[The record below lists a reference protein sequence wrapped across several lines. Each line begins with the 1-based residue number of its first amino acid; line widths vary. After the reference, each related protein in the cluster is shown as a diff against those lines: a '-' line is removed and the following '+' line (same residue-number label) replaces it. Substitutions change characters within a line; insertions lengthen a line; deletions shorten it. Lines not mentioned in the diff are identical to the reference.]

1 MFLATESLSVN
12 FFTNI
17 ATSFVQTII
26 AALTKLGT
34 ATVDF
39 LPNFAAALIIVA
51 IGWLIGM
58 ALKTLIELVLKTI
71 NLDQMIEE
79 QNLSS
84 ALGGKNISS
93 LIGSFVKWYIIAV
106 FLAQATKTFQLE
118 ILGDFLNRL
127 ALFIPVVL
135 VALVIIAIGLLIA
148 RYVRNALEVT
158 THSHRKTIALVVEI
172 AIVYL
177 SVVVGLGSVGIDVS
191 ILEDVFRIAFT
202 AFALTIAIIAGIS
215 FGFAFKDD
223 AKKLLK
229 EFQK

>member
-1 MFLATESLSVN
+1 MATESLSVN